1 MSRRI
6 DVELTSQ
13 NDDGIWTWRAA
24 GAKQPKGTL
33 DGSLLYSGASVGDV
47 CRADADFEID
57 GIFITAVLPPKGRS
71 GRPDDERI
79 ELLGSST
86 EFQGVTTQLAK
97 KGRSGKKRND
107 RRRNDGKER
116 KPKGAGRERDDKGR
130 KGSRDA
136 KPRKPKA
143 DAPSKPKPKPHH
155 RTNHLPHTQVV
166 QAAGVHHH
174 DNYSGANH
182 IHVQTSCDC

>member
-79 ELLGSST
+79 EH
-86 EFQGVTTQLAK
+86 ER
-97 KGRSGKKRND
+97 GRG
-107 RRRNDGKER
+107 G
-116 KPKGAGRERDDKGR
+116 GHGG
-130 KGSRDA
+130 
-136 KPRKPKA
+136 
-143 DAPSKPKPKPHH
+143 H
-155 RTNHLPHTQVV
+155 RCLDELDV
-166 QAAGVHHH
+166 
-174 DNYSGANH
+174 
-182 IHVQTSCDC
+182 

>member
-97 KGRSGKKRND
+97 KDRSGKKRD
-107 RRRNDGKER
+107 GRRRNDGKER
-116 KPKGAGRERDDKGR
+116 KPKGTGRERDDKGR

-143 DAPSKPKPKPHH
+143 DAPSKPKPKKLKPGRTH
-155 RTNHLPHTQVV
+155 RKALIEGLPEEQRVIAEQV
-166 QAAGVHHH
+166 
-174 DNYSGANH
+174 
-182 IHVQTSCDC
+182 